1 MAEPMRANE
10 TGAGTAGDTG
20 TGAVAAIKA
29 AASKAGATP
38 ALEDFGV
45 LIGWTHRD
53 GPQGISL
60 AMQSAATQ
68 VAWAARE
75 IDRRHYLMT
84 RNQALLLARYLL
96 EATGQQ
102 LDLPERA
109 HGWRAAL
116 ARLRGKRA

>member
-1 MAEPMRANE
+1 MASSVRAND
-10 TGAGTAGDTG
+10 TGSDTIRDVLAADKTAG
-20 TGAVAAIKA
+20 
-29 AASKAGATP
+29 STP
-38 ALEDFGV
+38 RHEDFGV
-45 LIGWTHRD
+45 LVGWSHQN

-60 AMQSAATQ
+60 AMQSAASQ
-68 VAWAARE
+68 AAWAARE

-116 ARLRGKRA
+116 ARLRGKRD

>member
-1 MAEPMRANE
+1 MASSVRATN
-10 TGAGTAGDTG
+10 TGAGSIRDLPADDKIAG
-20 TGAVAAIKA
+20 
-29 AASKAGATP
+29 STP
-38 ALEDFGV
+38 PAEDFAV
-45 LIGWTHRD
+45 LVGWTHQN

-68 VAWAARE
+68 AAWAARE

-102 LDLPERA
+102 LDLPERT

-116 ARLRGKRA
+116 ASLRGKRG

>member
-1 MAEPMRANE
+1 MAQPMLVNE
-10 TGAGTAGDTG
+10 TGADQAAGIKP
-20 TGAVAAIKA
+20 AAPATEA
-29 AASKAGATP
+29 APSS
-38 ALEDFGV
+38 EDFGV
-45 LIGWTHRD
+45 LVGWTHRD

-60 AMQSAATQ
+60 GMQSARSQ

-75 IDRRHYLMT
+75 IDRRNYLLT

-102 LDLPERA
+102 HDGFDRP

-116 ARLRGKRA
+116 ARLRGRRN